1 MTIIWRPCTNSI
13 VPLFSNYLPLGYIL
27 ETYQVALQYSIKMSK
42 NQDSTPFFHDLV
54 RSGQSYIPKIF
65 PNSVIWT
72 SVGEGVRE

>member
-42 NQDSTPFFHDLV
+42 NQDLV